1 MTSMR
6 TSMDSPKLLREA
18 SGILNMGICK
28 QLETSPVSLLAS
40 YIVNTALQCIW

>member
-1 MTSMR
+1 M

-28 QLETSPVSLLAS
+28 QLEVSLLAS